1 VAFFL
6 FIALGLALL
15 LLTYL
20 VARRKDPRAEG
31 GAVAL
36 LEARQALDSLQTGLL
51 PPEIVGRVFDRRD
64 LDFVT
69 SSAGRQV
76 QDLFLEERQRLALI
90 WIRQLRSNVL
100 SLKGFHSGYSRS
112 YAGLNVRAEI
122 GLAFSF
128 ASLLVLC
135 RTLEAVFYLNGP
147 YAASR
152 LVGNAISVAESVCTI
167 SERSLA
173 FLASGDGSSVGRGS
187 AGSESAV

>member
-1 VAFFL
+1 MAFFL

-36 LEARQALDSLQTGLL
+36 LEARQALNSLQTGLL

-69 SSAGRQV
+69 SASGTEV
-76 QDLFLEERQRLALI
+76 QDLFLAERQRMALI

-100 SLKGFHSGYSRS
+100 SLKGFHSGHSRS

-135 RTLEAVFYLNGP
+135 RTLETVFYLNGP
-147 YAASR
+147 YAAPR
-152 LVGNAISVAESVCTI
+152 VVANAISVAESVCTI

-173 FLASGDGSSVGRGS
+173 FLASGAASSLGRDS

>member
-1 VAFFL
+1 MAFFL

-36 LEARQALDSLQTGLL
+36 LEARQALNSLQAGLL

-76 QDLFLEERQRLALI
+76 QDLFVEERRRLALI

-100 SLKGFHSGYSRS
+100 SLKGFHSGHSRS
-112 YAGLNVRAEI
+112 YAGLNVRAEV

-147 YAASR
+147 YAGSR
-152 LVGNAISVAESVCTI
+152 LVASAISVAESVCTI

-173 FLASGDGSSVGRGS
+173 FLASGDASSLGRGS